1 MTRPA
6 PSTRDTERSQALIRL
21 ILSSVATL
29 YVVLLYLAG
38 YLIEAQLRSIL
49 IYNAGFLLVSF
60 ALVGWIVR
68 RPGVNP
74 PRRLLAMLHDYAAI
88 AFAMIIGGEAMLPVY
103 GALLWVTVG
112 NGMRYGTRYLA
123 LATVLA
129 LLSISLIALLSPYLW
144 RNPFVLLTLLVTT
157 FMVPAYAHI
166 LLTRTRQAS
175 EQAQAANLAKSR
187 FLAQASHDLRQP
199 IHSISL
205 FTACLRDARL
215 GDEERRMVDNIDR
228 SLLSV
233 EQLFRSILDVY
244 TLDNGQVVPRG
255 EVLAIDEVLAGL
267 VRQNTEAAR
276 WANVTIKVRP
286 SRCHVRCDPALL
298 GTLLQN
304 VLSNALK
311 YAPGKALLIGCRRR
325 NGGLAIEIHDRG
337 PGIDSEHLPQLFD
350 EFYRVRQSRDHDVEG
365 VGLGLSIVKRIA
377 DLLGLG
383 IQIRSRPGHGTS
395 VAIEGLPLAAAAEY
409 RPQQS
414 AGANRRLLSGLR
426 VLLIEDDRDVL
437 LATATLL
444 QKWGCEVHSA
454 TSVLDTAVEFDLV
467 ITDFDLGR
475 SMSGADCIDYL
486 NRLHGRRVPAIVITG
501 HDVRQAQKAL
511 NDAQVPV
518 LAKPVRPAELRSM
531 LLALK
536 LDLQA
541 QSA

>member
-1 MTRPA
+1 MIRPA
-6 PSTRDTERSQALIRL
+6 PSTRDTERSQALVRL
-21 ILSSVATL
+21 VLSSIATL
-29 YVVLLYLAG
+29 YVMLLYLTG
-38 YLIEAQLRSIL
+38 YLVEAQLRSIL
-49 IYNAGFLLVSF
+49 IYNAAFLVASF
-60 ALVGWIVR
+60 ALIAWIVR
-68 RPGVNP
+68 KPGVKP
-74 PRRLLAMLHDYAAI
+74 VRRLLAMVHDYAAI
-88 AFAMIIGGEAMLPVY
+88 TFAMIIGGEAMLPVY

-112 NGMRYGTRYLA
+112 NGMRYGTRYLT
-123 LATVLA
+123 LATGLA
-129 LLSISLIALLSPYLW
+129 LLSIGVMALLSPYLW
-144 RNPFVLLTLLVTT
+144 QNPFVPLTLLVTT
-157 FMVPAYAHI
+157 FMVPAYAHV

-175 EQAQAANLAKSR
+175 EQAQTASLAKSR
-187 FLAQASHDLRQP
+187 LLAQASHDLRQP

-244 TLDNGQVVPRG
+244 TLDNGQVVPSA
-255 EVLAIDEVLAGL
+255 EVLAMDEVLAGL

-276 WANVTIKVRP
+276 WAGVTIKVRP

-311 YAPGKALLIGCRRR
+311 YAPGKALLIGCRHRD
-325 NGGLAIEIHDRG
+325 GGLAIEIHDRG
-337 PGIDSEHLPQLFD
+337 PGIDAQDLPHLFD
-350 EFYRVRQSRDHDVEG
+350 EFYRVRRSRDHDVEG

-377 DLLGLG
+377 EMLGLG
-383 IQIRSRPGHGTS
+383 VRIRSRPGHGTS
-395 VAIEGLPLAAAAEY
+395 VAIEGLPLSRADQY
-409 RPQQS
+409 RPAQHEGS
-414 AGANRRLLSGLR
+414 NRRLLTGLR

-454 TSVLDTAVEFDLV
+454 TSALDTTADFDLV

-501 HDVRQAQKAL
+501 HDVRKAQQAL
-511 NDAQVPV
+511 NDTQVPV

-541 QSA
+541 RSA

>member
-1 MTRPA
+1 MIRPA
-6 PSTRDTERSQALIRL
+6 PSTRDTERSQALVRL
-21 ILSSVATL
+21 VLSSIATL
-29 YVVLLYLAG
+29 YVMLLYLTG
-38 YLIEAQLRSIL
+38 YLVEAQLRSIL
-49 IYNAGFLLVSF
+49 IYNAAFLVASF
-60 ALVGWIVR
+60 ALIAWIVR
-68 RPGVNP
+68 KPGVKP
-74 PRRLLAMLHDYAAI
+74 VRRLLAMVHDYAAI
-88 AFAMIIGGEAMLPVY
+88 TFAMIIGGEAMLPVY

-112 NGMRYGTRYLA
+112 NGMRYGTRYLT
-123 LATVLA
+123 LATGLA
-129 LLSISLIALLSPYLW
+129 LLSIGVMALLSPYLW
-144 RNPFVLLTLLVTT
+144 QNPFVPLTLLVTT
-157 FMVPAYAHI
+157 FMVPAYAHV

-175 EQAQAANLAKSR
+175 EQAQTASLAKSR
-187 FLAQASHDLRQP
+187 LLAQASHDLRQP

-244 TLDNGQVVPRG
+244 TLDNGQVVPSA
-255 EVLAIDEVLAGL
+255 EVLAMDEVLAGL

-276 WANVTIKVRP
+276 WAGVTIKVRP

-325 NGGLAIEIHDRG
+325 DGGLAIEIHDRG
-337 PGIDSEHLPQLFD
+337 PGIDAQDLPHLFD
-350 EFYRVRQSRDHDVEG
+350 EFYRVRRSRDHDVEG

-377 DLLGLG
+377 DMLGLG
-383 IQIRSRPGHGTS
+383 VRIRSRPEHGTS
-395 VAIEGLPLAAAAEY
+395 VAIEGLPLSRADQY
-409 RPQQS
+409 RPAQNEGS
-414 AGANRRLLSGLR
+414 NRRLLTGLR

-444 QKWGCEVHSA
+444 QKWGCEVNSA
-454 TSVLDTAVEFDLV
+454 TSALGTTADFDLV

-501 HDVRQAQKAL
+501 HDVRKAQQAL
-511 NDAQVPV
+511 NDTQVPV

-541 QSA
+541 QST